1 MTSPIVVLLCDR
13 LLRDTD
19 VSVREIARRCLGSYT
34 EDDGMRFARLT
45 SGDEARLAAAAQAA
59 RESGDIVRAALL
71 YQGVKMIAVA
81 LRGEPK
87 NTAPVAKVVPKR
99 RSRAG
104 ASKKAK
110 PATDSAAEPDK

>member
-19 VSVREIARRCLGSYT
+19 VSVREIARRCLASYT

-45 SGDEARLAAAAQAA
+45 SGDESRLAAAAETA
-59 RESGDIVRAALL
+59 RESGDLIRAALL
-71 YQGVKMIAVA
+71 DQGVKMVAVA

-87 NTAPVAKVVPKR
+87 TTPKVEPKPKAKR
-99 RSRAG
+99 ASRAG
-104 ASKKAK
+104 KSKAK
-110 PATDSAAEPDK
+110 PVGDTVNLDP